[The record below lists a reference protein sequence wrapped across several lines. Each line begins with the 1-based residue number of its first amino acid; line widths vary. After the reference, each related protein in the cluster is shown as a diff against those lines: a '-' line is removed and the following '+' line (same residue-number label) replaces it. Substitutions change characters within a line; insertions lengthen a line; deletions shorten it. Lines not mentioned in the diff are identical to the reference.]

1 MKTKILGES
10 VMYVIIQAMIQLLV
24 LFLGP
29 VIHTLSHSQMDLT
42 VWTHRYQLIMMVIGW
57 FILCIIF
64 WLIYRLNH
72 QRFWLQTKLNKTVSI
87 ITIVICIIC
96 GIGMNLFVNGFLW
109 LLPLGELFPKYG
121 QVIGNIMNRPFF
133 MTLLL
138 AGIMTPIM
146 EEIFYRGIL
155 LGKLRQGFGIG
166 VAVCIQ
172 ALFFG
177 IGHMNLVQGMYALI
191 MGVLFGYV
199 VIWTGSLYTSI
210 VLHMV
215 INSTSILWR
224 HLMPVQLDGGQL
236 EIVILIGAALMII
249 GLWLLSQTSKREGHN
264 IYGFKS

>member
-10 VMYVIIQAMIQLLV
+10 MIYVIIQVITQITV
-24 LFLGP
+24 LFLAN
-29 VIHTLSHSQMDLT
+29 VVYTLSHGQMDLT
-42 VWTHRYQLIMMVIGW
+42 MWTHKHQLTITVVAW
-57 FILCIIF
+57 FIVCIIF
-64 WLIYRLNH
+64 WLMYRLNH
-72 QRFWLQTKLNKTVSI
+72 QRFWLQTKLSKTVSVVTVI
-87 ITIVICIIC
+87 ICIIG

-121 QVIGNIMNRPFF
+121 QVIGNIINRPFF
-133 MTLLL
+133 ITLLL
-138 AGIMTPIM
+138 AGIITPIM

-177 IGHMNLVQGMYALI
+177 IGHMNLVQGVYALI

-199 VIWTGSLYTSI
+199 VIWTGSLYSSI

-215 INSTSILWR
+215 INTTSILWR
-224 HLMPVQLDGGQL
+224 HLMPVQLDGDQL
-236 EIVILIGAALMII
+236 EIIILIGAALTII
-249 GLWLLSQTSKREGHN
+249 GLWYLSQTNKKEGHN